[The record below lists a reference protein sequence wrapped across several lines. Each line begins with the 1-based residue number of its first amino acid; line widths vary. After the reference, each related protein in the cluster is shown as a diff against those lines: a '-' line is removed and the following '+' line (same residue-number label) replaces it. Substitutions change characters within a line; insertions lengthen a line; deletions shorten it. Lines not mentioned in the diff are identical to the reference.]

1 MMEKDCLNFKR
12 GNLFFLIEEIYLGE
26 KVFILKKEGNI

>member
-1 MMEKDCLNFKR
+1 MMEKDCLDFKR
-12 GNLFFLIEEIYLGE
+12 GNLFLIEEIYLGK